1 MDPTGEGE
9 KIELKPE
16 ERDVPGTADADGKP
30 LRGRPYDRKGVSLM
44 RKQSNE
50 ARSSLLEALQN
61 KELEAIVDSGP
72 LVPMEYWSTNG
83 SATTV
88 HTGALSLGPATKLE
102 KIKSGNITEY
112 C

>member
-1 MDPTGEGE
+1 M
-9 KIELKPE
+9 
-16 ERDVPGTADADGKP
+16 
-30 LRGRPYDRKGVSLM
+30 
-44 RKQSNE
+44 
-50 ARSSLLEALQN
+50 
-61 KELEAIVDSGP
+61 VDSGP

-83 SATTV
+83 LATTV